1 MERAIFILTLTVSSL
16 ITMRLVNRLSKTE
29 KLDGESFG
37 DILDDLNSVQKIK
50 VKDEWE
56 YAKMNPRMEDILDV
70 LQIKNKPVVVT
81 KKRGRPKKQ
90 AV

>member
-1 MERAIFILTLTVSSL
+1 MIGSEFINFVSSL
-16 ITMRLVNRLSKTE
+16 ITMRLVNRFSKTD

-37 DILDDLNSVQKIK
+37 DILDGLNPVQKIK

-70 LQIKNKPVVVT
+70 LQIKNKPVVVDEEA
-81 KKRGRPKKQ
+81 RQ
-90 AV
+90 A